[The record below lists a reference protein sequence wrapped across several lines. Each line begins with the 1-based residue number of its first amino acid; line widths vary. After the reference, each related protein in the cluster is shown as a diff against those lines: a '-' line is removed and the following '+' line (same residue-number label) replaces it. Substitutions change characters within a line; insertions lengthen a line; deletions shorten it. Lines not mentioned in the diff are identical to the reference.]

1 MSLKNLAKDIVLNV
15 VYMLIDS
22 YSSTPKITLPY
33 EKPEAEEAPA
43 GKTFETEK
51 MVEEKP
57 LETMAEHE
65 HEVSSTSS
73 EAAFTRDE
81 AAEYTRRMALEH
93 LVASEDHLRA
103 AKGEEAKLCV
113 ACLVENHF
121 PALRMYAKEGK
132 KFCRTPEECAAYD
145 KLAMVINDVEKK
157 LLEGYTNFEELA
169 NEIRAVRKE
178 LSPAIQAIKAI
189 QRTIEE
195 MEKSKSEIKLSPV
208 VRIVNRPS
216 CISEVKEK
224 IEKIMPK
231 VIKAA
236 ADKGFRLKPVEL
248 VVQEGVVVKDGFEA
262 CAATNPD
269 LKPVKQLYNCECWET
284 LSEKEKEKIVAHE
297 LAHALGVKDE
307 NLAEEIARKAV
318 GQ

>member
-1 MSLKNLAKDIVLNV
+1 MNLKNLAKDIVLNV

-33 EKPEAEEAPA
+33 EKPEEASA
-43 GKTFETEK
+43 GKAFETEK

-65 HEVSSTSS
+65 QEVSSTSS

-103 AKGEEAKLCV
+103 AKGKEAKLCV

-121 PALRMYAKEGK
+121 PALRQYAKEGK
-132 KFCRTPEECAAYD
+132 KFCRTPEECEAYD
-145 KLAMVINDVEKK
+145 RLLEVVEDVEER
-157 LLEGYTNFEELA
+157 LLNGDRNYEEMAEML
-169 NEIRAVRKE
+169 RSVRKM
-178 LSPAIQAIKAI
+178 LSPAVQALKALEKAIK
-189 QRTIEE
+189 E
-195 MEKSKSEIKLSPV
+195 MEAEKAEIKTAPI
-208 VRIVNRPS
+208 VRIVDRPT
-216 CISEVKEK
+216 CIVDVKKK
-224 IEKIMPK
+224 IEKVMPK
-231 VIKAA
+231 VVKAA
-236 ADKGFRLKPVEL
+236 SETGVKLKPVEL
-248 VVQEGVVVKDGFEA
+248 VVSEGVVVKDGFEA

-284 LSEKEKEKIVAHE
+284 LSEEEKEKIVAHE

>member
-1 MSLKNLAKDIVLNV
+1 MVKVDPKFSKLIRDIVGSV
-15 VYMLIDS
+15 VSMAIDLMP
-22 YSSTPKITLPY
+22 YSRPKTVLLRERKE
-33 EKPEAEEAPA
+33 EKRREPVKVLEEAKVEKHFEHIEPKSHAEAE
-43 GKTFETEK
+43 
-51 MVEEKP
+51 
-57 LETMAEHE
+57 
-65 HEVSSTSS
+65 
-73 EAAFTRDE
+73 AFTKDE
-81 AAEYTRRMALEH
+81 AAEYTRKMALEH

-145 KLAMVINDVEKK
+145 KLAMVVNDVEKK

-208 VRIVNRPS
+208 VRIVDRPS

-224 IEKIMPK
+224 IEKLMPK
-231 VIKAA
+231 VIKVTAE
-236 ADKGFRLKPVEL
+236 KGFRLKPVEL

-269 LKPVKQLYNCECWET
+269 IKPVKQLYNCECWST
-284 LSEKEKEKIVAHE
+284 LTNKEKEKIVAHE
-297 LAHALGVKDE
+297 LAHALGIRDE
-307 NLAEEIARKAV
+307 NLAEEIAKRAV
-318 GQ
+318 GE